1 MNDFKYRL
9 YIMETDKLQK
19 KDLEL
24 QSNKDILMYYQTSIR
39 NVAITTA
46 VSFAALGYSRFYR
59 GKSSL
64 YSSGLTLVS
73 LLIIAASCILN
84 INLYNLMEQHARVDN
99 SLTSANNY
107 LIVNKIFMIC
117 HSMIIL
123 FGLYTFYRLITGKKF
138 D

>member
-59 GKSSL
+59 GKSSI

>member
-1 MNDFKYRL
+1 M
-9 YIMETDKLQK
+9 METDKLQK

-59 GKSSL
+59 GKSSI

>member
-1 MNDFKYRL
+1 
-9 YIMETDKLQK
+9 METDKLQK

-39 NVAITTA
+39 NVALTTA

-59 GKSSL
+59 GKSSI
-64 YSSGLTLVS
+64 YSSGLALVS

-84 INLYNLMEQHARVDN
+84 INLYNLMEQHARIDN

-107 LIVNKIFMIC
+107 LIVNKIFMIS

>member
-1 MNDFKYRL
+1 MNNFKYRL
-9 YIMETDKLQK
+9 YIYIMETDKLQK

-39 NVAITTA
+39 NVALTTA

-84 INLYNLMEQHARVDN
+84 INLYNLMEYHARIDN

-123 FGLYTFYRLITGKKF
+123 FGLYTFYRLITGK
-138 D
+138 

>member
-1 MNDFKYRL
+1 
-9 YIMETDKLQK
+9 METDKLQK

-59 GKSSL
+59 GKSSI

>member
-1 MNDFKYRL
+1 M
-9 YIMETDKLQK
+9 METDKLQK

-59 GKSSL
+59 GKSSI

-117 HSMIIL
+117 HSLIIL

>member
-1 MNDFKYRL
+1 
-9 YIMETDKLQK
+9 METDKLQK

-39 NVAITTA
+39 NVALTTA

-84 INLYNLMEQHARVDN
+84 INLYNLMEYHARIDN

-123 FGLYTFYRLITGKKF
+123 FGLYTFYRLISGKKF
-138 D
+138 E

>member
-1 MNDFKYRL
+1 
-9 YIMETDKLQK
+9 METDKLQK

-39 NVAITTA
+39 NVALTTA

-59 GKSSL
+59 GKSSI

-84 INLYNLMEQHARVDN
+84 INLYNLMEQHARIDN

-117 HSMIIL
+117 HSLIIL